1 MSGAKIRN
9 LDSHG
14 VIQQAVLGLDV
25 PVDDSN
31 LMHKKNCVRHLGRV
45 EPGTLKGKR
54 AVLEDDFLEIPVGRE
69 VQHKVCKARSGEDRG

>member
-54 AVLEDDFLEIPVGRE
+54 AVLEDAAVAAGLGCGGCE
-69 VQHKVCKARSGEDRG
+69 VLPEE